1 MNKTTFLNLLNDGHA
16 KMVALTKSKGE
27 EYSSSDDQLGN
38 FRRLAEQTG
47 LTMPQIWLVLFTK
60 HIDAIRTFIK
70 DEAAGVQR
78 ERSEPIEGRIDDA
91 ILYLYLLRGI
101 VDDQIVTK
109 AIEGA
114 VDRAIGAAQWVG
126 LDGTPA
132 GLYGKPWVYFASAR
146 GWSNEAATAARQCVA
161 DATGY
166 TRIDHPDALHGVPQ
180 GSAFVW
186 VGPVDSR
193 TDEYRAKCQR
203 LGVHFF
209 MKVLGEYADDK
220 FGG

>member
-1 MNKTTFLNLLNDGHA
+1 MNKNAFLNLLNDGHA

-101 VDDQIVTK
+101 VGEEKQAQRDEFRHAVAVLK
-109 AIEGA
+109 NIENPPPLTA
-114 VDRAIGAAQWVG
+114 
-126 LDGTPA
+126 
-132 GLYGKPWVYFASAR
+132 YFS
-146 GWSNEAATAARQCVA
+146 SAATVTLGVQAPHRARAVVPNAAHYQ
-161 DATGY
+161 
-166 TRIDHPDALHGVPQ
+166 RIDHPDALHGVPH

-186 VGPVDSR
+186 VGAADSR
-193 TDEYRAKCQR
+193 CEEYRAKCLR
-203 LGVHFF
+203 LGVRFF
-209 MKVLGEYADDK
+209 MATAEYADDK

>member
-101 VDDQIVTK
+101 VGEK
-109 AIEGA
+109 ATPSVDFARAVEKATEGA
-114 VDRAIGAAQWVG
+114 AKWWGMRVQQES
-126 LDGTPA
+126 DGN
-132 GLYGKPWVYFASAR
+132 LWVYFASSSSVGA
-146 GWSNEAATAARQCVA
+146 NEAATAARQLVTGA
-161 DATGY
+161 AGY
-166 TRIDHPDALHGVPQ
+166 TRVDHPDALHGVPH

-186 VGPVDSR
+186 VGPVESR
-193 TDEYRAKCQR
+193 TDEYRAKCKK

-209 MKVLGEYADDK
+209 VRSGEYADDR
-220 FGG
+220 F